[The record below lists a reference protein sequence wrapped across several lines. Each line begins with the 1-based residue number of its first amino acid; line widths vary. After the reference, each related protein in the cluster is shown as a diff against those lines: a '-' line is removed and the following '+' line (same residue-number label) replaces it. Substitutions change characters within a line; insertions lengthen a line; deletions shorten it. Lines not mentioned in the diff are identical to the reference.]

1 VLSQLPRFPKNEDR
15 ILETLRLFQRI
26 PKANKKGYRERNIYT
41 KSRLGQS
48 KIQKIKTEAPYS
60 FHSHPNPADG
70 SFPFTPLN
78 AKRAPK
84 DNCKTGKE
92 IPEDPETWPVLSLL
106 WKIEIVLNPL
116 RRSNPSPLLRA
127 VLTSRPSS
135 LVGRRQVRYCADDKL
150 GMNHMTLRLEIS
162 AQSCVV

>member
-1 VLSQLPRFPKNEDR
+1 MLTQLPKFPKNEDR

-84 DNCKTGKE
+84 DNCKNSKRNPGGPRNMACAQFT
-92 IPEDPETWPVLSLL
+92 
-106 WKIEIVLNPL
+106 WKIEVVLNPL
-116 RRSNPSPLLRA
+116 RRSNPGPNF
-127 VLTSRPSS
+127 T
-135 LVGRRQVRYCADDKL
+135 
-150 GMNHMTLRLEIS
+150 
-162 AQSCVV
+162 VVEGGTHI